1 MVLHFVN
8 RSDSAEDFLVELNP
22 QMDWSGLDKYEISD
36 RMEELWEQKE
46 SEWETFEEIM
56 CLTLDEIVGEGNW
69 WYAESETIIL

>member
-22 QMDWSGLDKYEISD
+22 QMDWSGFDKYEISD
-36 RMEELWEQKE
+36 RMEELWEQDE
-46 SEWETFEEIM
+46 DEWETFEEIM
-56 CLTLDEIVGEGNW
+56 CLTLDEYCGEGNW